1 MNLWTEINLRDD
13 RDYLDYRVKEPFP
26 CSPAL
31 TNGWGCMSRIFI
43 KLHPCSV
50 GKKAMINDGCLS
62 QQLKWR
68 VVAHVSIICALV
80 SNSFISLGKSRSPE
94 MGGATLQLV
103 SQRCSFSQINASVP
117 QWFFTER
124 DFQFPVYTFLCVRSS
139 LLCEDNMEA

>member
-1 MNLWTEINLRDD
+1 MVSIQDSIGGDEALGFYAAAFRVDWKLSLLIKSWCAKQIYSKMNLWTEINLRDD

-62 QQLKWR
+62 QQVKWR
-68 VVAHVSIICALV
+68 VVAHVSIFCALV
-80 SNSFISLGKSRSPE
+80 
-94 MGGATLQLV
+94 
-103 SQRCSFSQINASVP
+103 
-117 QWFFTER
+117 
-124 DFQFPVYTFLCVRSS
+124 
-139 LLCEDNMEA
+139 